1 MVLASNDVTF
11 VDFAICIVILVNA
24 SFASRA
30 EVTLPEAKHVVVSAN
45 AENHCVRDRVKL
57 NVELHT
63 IPLKYRVQIGDCNSQ
78 NPDSGFQI
86 VYSKWRKT

>member
-30 EVTLPEAKHVVVSAN
+30 EVILPEARHVVVSVN

-57 NVELHT
+57 NVELFI
-63 IPLKYRVQIGDCNSQ
+63 IPLKYLLMMLIN
-78 NPDSGFQI
+78 
-86 VYSKWRKT
+86 